1 VPMGSRNRIV
11 VIMAKAPRAGSV
23 KTRLAEKLSL
33 EAVTELYRCFLKD
46 TVALAQTLVDANVLL
61 MCPES
66 DVEELSLAVDR
77 AAPVVAQTGR
87 GLAAALTTV
96 FAVYASSGENRVIAF
111 NSDSPHLPTAVLEDA
126 FRILETRDLV
136 VGPTYDGGYYL
147 VGAKASHA
155 GLFTSDGMGTGS
167 ALEVLLSRAEG
178 LSLSVGVTD
187 QFYDVDV
194 AQDLGR
200 LARELQGTPRRAP
213 RTAKWLLDWGTL
225 GGE

>member
-1 VPMGSRNRIV
+1 MESRNRIV

-23 KTRLAEKLSL
+23 KTRLAERLSL
-33 EAVTELYRCFLKD
+33 EAVADLYRCLLKD
-46 TVALAQTLVDANVLL
+46 TIALARTLVDVNVLL

-66 DVEELSLAVDR
+66 DVEELSLAVER
-77 AAPVVAQTGR
+77 AAPVVAQSGT

-96 FAVYASSGENRVIAF
+96 FAVYARSGENRVIAF
-111 NSDSPHLPTAVLEDA
+111 NSDSPHLPGAVLENA
-126 FRILETRDLV
+126 FNILETRDLV

-155 GLFTSDGMGTGS
+155 GLFTDDGMGTGS
-167 ALEVLLSRAEG
+167 ALEALLSRAEG
-178 LSLSVGVTD
+178 LSLSVGITD

-200 LARELQGTPRRAP
+200 LARTLQGEPRKAP
-213 RTAKWLLDWGTL
+213 RTAKWLVDWGCL

>member
-111 NSDSPHLPTAVLEDA
+111 NSERIRD
-126 FRILETRDLV
+126 FRD
-136 VGPTYDGGYYL
+136 
-147 VGAKASHA
+147 A
-155 GLFTSDGMGTGS
+155 GLGCG
-167 ALEVLLSRAEG
+167 AHIRRRLLSCRGKGVSCRTIHKRSNGNRKRA
-178 LSLSVGVTD
+178 
-187 QFYDVDV
+187 
-194 AQDLGR
+194 
-200 LARELQGTPRRAP
+200 
-213 RTAKWLLDWGTL
+213 
-225 GGE
+225 